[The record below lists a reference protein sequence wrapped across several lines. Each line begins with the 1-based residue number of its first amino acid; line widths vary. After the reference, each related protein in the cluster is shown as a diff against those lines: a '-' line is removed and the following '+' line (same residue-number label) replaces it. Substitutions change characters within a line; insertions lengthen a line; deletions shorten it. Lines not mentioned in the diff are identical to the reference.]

1 VSISNI
7 VIGVAVVAWL
17 IVRQLQV
24 RPLKERKPYRIAL
37 VLGVIGV
44 VEISNYL
51 GGRQLP
57 PAGYLIMALSLVV
70 AALFGFLRARVTAVW
85 RQDDGV
91 LVRQG
96 NAVAA
101 VLWVVGVAL
110 HLGIDLVLRSAVPK
124 FDQLGSVSLLLYLAV
139 TISVQRWVLTNKAA
153 GLTPA

>member
-7 VIGVAVVAWL
+7 VIGLALVVWL

-24 RPLKERKPYRIAL
+24 RPVKERKPYRIAL
-37 VLGVIGV
+37 VLAVIGV
-44 VEISNYL
+44 VEIGNYL
-51 GGRQLP
+51 GGRPLP
-57 PAGYLIMALSLVV
+57 PIGYLIMAVSLLV
-70 AALFGFLRARVTAVW
+70 AALFGYLRARVTSVW

-110 HLGIDLVLRSAVPK
+110 HLGTDLVLRTAVPSLDK
-124 FDQLGSVSLLLYLAV
+124 LGSVSLLLYLAV
-139 TISVQRWVLTNKAA
+139 TIAAQRWVLTEKAA
-153 GLTPA
+153 RLAPA